1 MMDEL
6 KDMVEVYLK
15 KQYPSIQ
22 ASAIFV
28 TQLSELLY
36 HVFYQI
42 ISKATS
48 IKVDDIQCVMPFFF
62 EGDLLKNTC
71 KEGEYY
77 TQSGKHK
84 ELMLSISTFLQYL
97 EIVFV
102 EKEIEL
108 LGACYIA
115 GVLEYLLV
123 EMLDL
128 AHAQCA
134 KVYEKK
140 LVFLHLQR
148 ALYFDRELSLM
159 CRQFQIEFVYTGE
172 DVLELKE
179 TQKMLKMMHVK
190 TNKKTEVFLHK
201 QIETYVL
208 DLLKRTRQMC
218 DHFGKTKME
227 ASDIAFI
234 FRQMEDV

>member
-1 MMDEL
+1 MIDEL
-6 KDMVEVYLK
+6 KDIVEVYLK

-28 TQLSELLY
+28 AQLSELLY

-42 ISKATS
+42 LSKS
-48 IKVDDIQCVMPFFF
+48 ESVKVDDIHCVMSFFF

-77 TQSGKHK
+77 AQAGKHT
-84 ELMLSISTFLQYL
+84 ELTFSLSAFLPYIEL
-97 EIVFV
+97 VFA
-102 EKEIEL
+102 EKEIEFS
-108 LGACYIA
+108 GVCYIA
-115 GVLEYLLV
+115 GLLEYLLV
-123 EMLDL
+123 EILDL

-179 TQKMLKMMHVK
+179 TQKMLKMMDIK

-201 QIETYVL
+201 HVETYVL

-218 DHFGKTKME
+218 NHFGKPKIE
-227 ASDIAFI
+227 ASDIVFI